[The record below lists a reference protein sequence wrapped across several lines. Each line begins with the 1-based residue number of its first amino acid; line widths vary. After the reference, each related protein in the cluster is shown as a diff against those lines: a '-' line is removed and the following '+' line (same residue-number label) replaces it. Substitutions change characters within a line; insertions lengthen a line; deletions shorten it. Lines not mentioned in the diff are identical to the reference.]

1 MIFALIG
8 VSLTFTTFSNQGMAE
23 VIFNNY
29 SAATINTDEI
39 NNCSVNS
46 SIEGLEQSNDK
57 NLKALDDFQNVCNSF
72 VADRLMIFTEMPI
85 DSASS
90 EYLAQSLGAK
100 LQEFAQYKVEPVVIV
115 EPVNSG
121 QLLNYEDIKNGR
133 YDGFFEN
140 FFAELSELDLT
151 DEQMGIWVPFPE
163 SNVPYWDH
171 GETLPSDYAINVN
184 KYLGYLKKYFP
195 NSEGSILLNSIT
207 YDPEDENWENGDY
220 VSLVPYTM
228 GLNPDLVDS
237 VGIQGFPWVS
247 KASSKN
253 RKLFDAQDF
262 LSTSFIIESAKLLRT
277 KDIWINTGTFS
288 RKYTD
293 SSIDEVRIGLDQR
306 KTLLDDILV
315 EVFKAEEDG
324 YRIWVNLFAEDKS
337 ETTEATDWSYL
348 ESEGGKVIF
357 KEFVQQLNDNEVEL
371 ALFDIRKD

>member
-1 MIFALIG
+1 
-8 VSLTFTTFSNQGMAE
+8 
-23 VIFNNY
+23 
-29 SAATINTDEI
+29 
-39 NNCSVNS
+39 
-46 SIEGLEQSNDK
+46 
-57 NLKALDDFQNVCNSF
+57 
-72 VADRLMIFTEMPI
+72 
-85 DSASS
+85 
-90 EYLAQSLGAK
+90 
-100 LQEFAQYKVEPVVIV
+100 
-115 EPVNSG
+115 
-121 QLLNYEDIKNGR
+121 
-133 YDGFFEN
+133 
-140 FFAELSELDLT
+140 
-151 DEQMGIWVPFPE
+151 MGIWVPFPE

>member
-1 MIFALIG
+1 MHKKEATIFSIIFLIFALIG

-140 FFAELSELDLT
+140 F
-151 DEQMGIWVPFPE
+151 
-163 SNVPYWDH
+163 
-171 GETLPSDYAINVN
+171 
-184 KYLGYLKKYFP
+184 
-195 NSEGSILLNSIT
+195 LLN
-207 YDPEDENWENGDY
+207 
-220 VSLVPYTM
+220 
-228 GLNPDLVDS
+228 
-237 VGIQGFPWVS
+237 
-247 KASSKN
+247 
-253 RKLFDAQDF
+253 
-262 LSTSFIIESAKLLRT
+262 
-277 KDIWINTGTFS
+277 
-288 RKYTD
+288 
-293 SSIDEVRIGLDQR
+293 
-306 KTLLDDILV
+306 
-315 EVFKAEEDG
+315 
-324 YRIWVNLFAEDKS
+324 
-337 ETTEATDWSYL
+337 
-348 ESEGGKVIF
+348 
-357 KEFVQQLNDNEVEL
+357 
-371 ALFDIRKD
+371 